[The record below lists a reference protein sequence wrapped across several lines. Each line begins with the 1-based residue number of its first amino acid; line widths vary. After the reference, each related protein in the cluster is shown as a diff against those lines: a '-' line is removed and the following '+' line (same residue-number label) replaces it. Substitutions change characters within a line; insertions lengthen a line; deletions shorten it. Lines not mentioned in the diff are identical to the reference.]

1 MKSLFQT
8 IAVLG
13 AVLVALASQAFSQ
26 KRTFAYTPEMLDL
39 LRSIPIQDGGRI
51 KPLETF
57 ADFTLLAINN
67 KRSLKVEGLAPEKT
81 LSSEAFLADLLFFP
95 EQAKDYP
102 CFVIADKGTA
112 VAIGLEL
119 ENKRKRDR
127 YTFNELNSVRNEL
140 DGRAM
145 EAMRRDSKNRSTLD
159 RQILNLWRNVRL
171 VEDISSELAF
181 VGHPLPT
188 ATIPALAQVFQ
199 GQDVELPQFLAKAPQ
214 VGQIATQGGGGPEF
228 AELQSELMHLIE
240 RNMMGLGLF
249 PPGIDGLDRETWTS
263 WSEWLDPALMG
274 DSVTLAK
281 IPMLESLAQVAR
293 AGQDPEAFTARLKDF
308 HSKVV
313 AIAKARGE
321 YDKVDKEISF
331 YKWDYFFNSLYLF
344 VFGFLFVAVAWLLS
358 EGSKAQKICLGGAWV
373 ATAGGL
379 ALLITGIT
387 MRCILRHRPPVST
400 LYETILFIAAVGV
413 LVGLFVEWANRQRI
427 ALAVSAVMG
436 AIGMFM
442 AARYELQEAVTSG
455 DTMPSLVA
463 VLDTNFW
470 LATHVTTINMGYA
483 AGLLASI
490 LAHVYLFSALFG
502 KGRRDPKVLSNL
514 YRMVY
519 GVLAFS
525 LLFSVVGTILG
536 GVWAN
541 DSWGRFWGWDPKEN
555 GALMICL
562 AELALVHARLGGYL
576 KGFGM
581 AVGTVLL
588 GIVIAF
594 SWWGVNLLNIGLH
607 SYGFTEGV
615 FGWLLLFI
623 FSELAIVVLAGVIRV
638 VQSAGDSSN
647 LQGT

>member
-1 MKSLFQT
+1 
-8 IAVLG
+8 
-13 AVLVALASQAFSQ
+13 
-26 KRTFAYTPEMLDL
+26 
-39 LRSIPIQDGGRI
+39 
-51 KPLETF
+51 
-57 ADFTLLAINN
+57 
-67 KRSLKVEGLAPEKT
+67 
-81 LSSEAFLADLLFFP
+81 
-95 EQAKDYP
+95 
-102 CFVIADKGTA
+102 
-112 VAIGLEL
+112 
-119 ENKRKRDR
+119 
-127 YTFNELNSVRNEL
+127 
-140 DGRAM
+140 
-145 EAMRRDSKNRSTLD
+145 
-159 RQILNLWRNVRL
+159 
-171 VEDISSELAF
+171 
-181 VGHPLPT
+181 
-188 ATIPALAQVFQ
+188 
-199 GQDVELPQFLAKAPQ
+199 
-214 VGQIATQGGGGPEF
+214 
-228 AELQSELMHLIE
+228 
-240 RNMMGLGLF
+240 
-249 PPGIDGLDRETWTS
+249 
-263 WSEWLDPALMG
+263 
-274 DSVTLAK
+274 
-281 IPMLESLAQVAR
+281 
-293 AGQDPEAFTARLKDF
+293 
-308 HSKVV
+308 
-313 AIAKARGE
+313 
-321 YDKVDKEISF
+321 
-331 YKWDYFFNSLYLF
+331 
-344 VFGFLFVAVAWLLS
+344 
-358 EGSKAQKICLGGAWV
+358 
-373 ATAGGL
+373 
-379 ALLITGIT
+379 
-387 MRCILRHRPPVST
+387 
-400 LYETILFIAAVGV
+400 
-413 LVGLFVEWANRQRI
+413 
-427 ALAVSAVMG
+427 
-436 AIGMFM
+436 
-442 AARYELQEAVTSG
+442 
-455 DTMPSLVA
+455 LVA